1 MAHPTMMAAN
11 TCTHSPPKLNPDV
24 TPFQRSFVS
33 DIRRIDEMDRRIR
46 FLYTQMDAEAVPVRP
61 LESALPFVNLNA
73 SGDGRQGPQLVEDL
87 SVRLREHEDRLSQM
101 NGSYEQLQKRL
112 LELEEARHVL
122 RETAVFFDQAEGRH
136 ETVRAS
142 TDDANAPL
150 LDDVEAGG
158 YSREDSQ
165 GYGGTFDLE

>member
-1 MAHPTMMAAN
+1 
-11 TCTHSPPKLNPDV
+11 V

-46 FLYTQMDAEAVPVRP
+46 FLYSQMEVESIPVRP
-61 LESALPFVNLNA
+61 LESALPFIKLTT
-73 SGDGRQGPQLVEDL
+73 SGDGRRGPQFVEEL

-122 RETAVFFDQAEGRH
+122 RETAVFFDQAEGRQ
-136 ETVRAS
+136 EAVRSS

-158 YSREDSQ
+158 YSREEG
-165 GYGGTFDLE
+165 GYNGTFDLE